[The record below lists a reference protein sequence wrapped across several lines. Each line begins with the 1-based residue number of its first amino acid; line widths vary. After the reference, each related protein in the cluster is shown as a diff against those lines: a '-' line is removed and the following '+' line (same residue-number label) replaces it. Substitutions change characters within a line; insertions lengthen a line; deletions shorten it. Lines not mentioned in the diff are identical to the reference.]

1 VSNRQAY
8 EDPDLENVLQS
19 LLPVIMPSQEFV
31 AKLQNRL
38 QNPPAVILEKRNN
51 QKAMLALVFG
61 LMSGLIILYL
71 ARHYRKNAR

>member
-1 VSNRQAY
+1 MSNRQAY